1 MGEGGDRK
9 VQDGGDICIYIADSL
24 CCTSE
29 SDRHTNNKMPRLCLH
44 VCFHYSFYLYNCQ
57 MKNKSVWLVDHK
69 QSHQSHADDVYPNL
83 EAYFKIK

>member
-29 SDRHTNNKMPRLCLH
+29 SDRHTQTIKCLG
-44 VCFHYSFYLYNCQ
+44 Y
-57 MKNKSVWLVDHK
+57 
-69 QSHQSHADDVYPNL
+69 
-83 EAYFKIK
+83 AYMYVFIIHFISTIAK

>member
-1 MGEGGDRK
+1 
-9 VQDGGDICIYIADSL
+9 
-24 CCTSE
+24 
-29 SDRHTNNKMPRLCLH
+29 
-44 VCFHYSFYLYNCQ
+44 